1 MPAPLRALL
10 SAIKSGAALAAGRVT
25 FDIPLLNIAGPKEIP
40 ELNEII
46 TAIDRF

>member
-1 MPAPLRALL
+1 VRRLPPYW
-10 SAIKSGAALAAGRVT
+10 RVT
-25 FDIPLLNIAGPKEIP
+25 FDIPPLNIAGPKEIP